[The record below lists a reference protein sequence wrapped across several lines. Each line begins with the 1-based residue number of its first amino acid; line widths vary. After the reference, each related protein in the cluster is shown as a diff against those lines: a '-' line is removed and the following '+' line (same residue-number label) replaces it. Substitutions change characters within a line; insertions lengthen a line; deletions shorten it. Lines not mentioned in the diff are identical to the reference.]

1 MSSPLKPL
9 SDAPI
14 LEISAKDTDNN
25 TILTANRGLI
35 NVLRI
40 KCSKPQRNKTIMI
53 E

>member
-25 TILTANRGLI
+25 TILTPSLMTEIGLEMK
-35 NVLRI
+35 L
-40 KCSKPQRNKTIMI
+40 

>member
-1 MSSPLKPL
+1 MSSSLKSL
-9 SDAPI
+9 SDGPI
-14 LEISAKDTDNN
+14 LEISAKDTGNN

-40 KCSKPQRNKTIMI
+40 KCPKPQRNKTVMT